1 MKEFINSLTGTRM
14 VVSDE
19 REKEYLAAGHQPVAP
34 AAPAAAPS
42 VPGGEPAVSG
52 EQDTGS
58 EAAGAESGGVE
69 KGGSGTAGAKE
80 KRRRAPAQNREKMR

>member
-19 REKEYLAAGHQPVAP
+19 REKEYLDAGHR
-34 AAPAAAPS
+34 PAAAS
-42 VPGGEPAVSG
+42 SAPGGEPAVNG

-58 EAAGAESGGVE
+58 EAAGTESGGGE
-69 KGGSGTAGAKE
+69 KGEAE
-80 KRRRAPAQNREKMR
+80 PPAPKKSAAAPRHKTVKK

>member
-58 EAAGAESGGVE
+58 EAAGAESGGGE
-69 KGGSGTAGAKE
+69 KGEAD
-80 KRRRAPAQNREKMR
+80 RRRQRKAPPRPRAKP

>member
-19 REKEYLAAGHQPVAP
+19 REKEYLDAGHRPAAPVAP
-34 AAPAAAPS
+34 AAASSA
-42 VPGGEPAVSG
+42 PGGEPAVNG

-58 EAAGAESGGVE
+58 EAAGTESGGGE
-69 KGGSGTAGAKE
+69 KGEAE
-80 KRRRAPAQNREKMR
+80 PPAPKKSAAAPRHKTVKK

>member
-34 AAPAAAPS
+34 AAPAADPS

-52 EQDTGS
+52 EQETGS
-58 EAAGAESGGVE
+58 EAAGAESGGGE
-69 KGGSGTAGAKE
+69 KGEAEPPAPKKSAAAP
-80 KRRRAPAQNREKMR
+80 RRKTVKK

>member
-42 VPGGEPAVSG
+42 APGGEPAVSG

-58 EAAGAESGGVE
+58 EAAGVESGGGE
-69 KGGSGTAGAKE
+69 KGEAE
-80 KRRRAPAQNREKMR
+80 LPAPKKSAAAPRHKTVKK